1 MDPKKRKEEDQKPK
15 DQKAILKG
23 SFFVKKNNLLYNLK
37 VDDILYI
44 KSEGNYC
51 DIFASEKFA
60 IKISLTQLLK
70 QLPQD
75 DFVRIHQRYVIQL
88 NKIGFIDTRT
98 NEISVGGNNLPM
110 GPKFKDEILKKIK
123 KI

>member
-1 MDPKKRKEEDQKPK
+1 MNPKKRKEEDEKSK

-51 DIFASEKFA
+51 DIFSIEKFA

-70 QLPQD
+70 QLPQEQ
-75 DFVRIHQRYVIQL
+75 FVRIHQRYVIQL
-88 NKIGFIDTRT
+88 DKINFIDTRS
-98 NEISVGGNNLPM
+98 NEICVGGNKLPM
-110 GPKFKDEILKKIK
+110 GPKFKDDILKKIK
-123 KI
+123 KV